1 MRKILRLFCGFEWA
15 LLLGLIV
22 FCLWQP
28 HDPYAVSTVDSLQAP
43 NATYWFGTD
52 WLGRD
57 LYSRTGLALRI
68 SVVRAGAAE
77 LASFAA
83 AFALSILFTLVI
95 QRYRNT
101 VSLVRLIIRLMPP
114 LLFLFGIAAWARG
127 SAFGPVL
134 GLFALSFCFAWPIFS
149 AEIEQALRQPYVD
162 GAYALGASPMYVAR
176 KAIAPNALP
185 RLLKYARLDFASLI
199 AYEAFLGM
207 GGVTQPPQP
216 ALGSLIFES
225 RHAII
230 SNQLWLFLFPSIALA
245 MTILLLSIIKLHPS
259 RGRIS

>member
-1 MRKILRLFCGFEWA
+1 MGKVLRMFRGFEWF

-28 HDPYAVSTVDSLQAP
+28 RDPYIVVPEASLEAP
-43 NATYWFGTD
+43 SFSHWFGTD
-52 WLGRD
+52 RLGRD

-68 SVVRAGAAE
+68 SVLRAGGAE

-83 AFALSILFTLVI
+83 AFALSILFTMVI

-101 VSLVRLIIRLMPP
+101 VSLVRLMIRLMPP

-127 SAFGPVL
+127 SAFGPVF

-162 GAYALGASPMYVAR
+162 GTYALGASPLYVVR
-176 KAIAPNALP
+176 KTIAPNALP

-207 GGVTQPPQP
+207 GGVTHPPQP

-225 RHAII
+225 RHAIV
-230 SNQLWLFLFPSIALA
+230 SNQLWLFIFPSIALA
-245 MTILLLSIIKLHPS
+245 MTILLLSIIKLHPL

>member
-1 MRKILRLFCGFEWA
+1 MMRKAVHLFRGFEWVLFGA
-15 LLLGLIV
+15 LVV

-28 HDPYAVSTVDSLQAP
+28 HDPFAVSVENSLQSP
-43 NATYWFGTD
+43 NATHWFGTD
-52 WLGRD
+52 RLGRD

-68 SVVRAGAAE
+68 SVARAGVAE
-77 LASFAA
+77 VASFVA
-83 AFALSILFTLVI
+83 AFGLSILFTMVV

-101 VSLVRLIIRLMPP
+101 VAFVRLMIRLLPP

-127 SAFGPVL
+127 SALGPVL

-162 GAYALGASPMYVAR
+162 GAYALGASPLYVAR
-176 KAIAPNALP
+176 KAIAPSALP
-185 RLLKYARLDFASLI
+185 KLLKYARLDFASLI

-230 SNQLWLFLFPSIALA
+230 SNQIWLFIFPSVALA
-245 MTILLLSIIKLHPS
+245 LTLLVISVLSSSSLTTKT
-259 RGRIS
+259 